1 MYTNHCPHNVWLAG
15 CCLWLQGCEFRPLSL
30 PAGEQEQEQTLRHPE
45 PYFTLLPSGHLLCK
59 VCARTS
65 TRSPDTM
72 QHNRYMTEHLQNHY
86 DIKMTVECV
95 GCARVIGSYHHSGG
109 ARRSYNKHKQSCER
123 YKLLLQQ
130 PTSDEI
136 IDNETGNNSN
146 DEAET
151 SSSKEA
157 TRGN

>member
-1 MYTNHCPHNVWLAG
+1 
-15 CCLWLQGCEFRPLSL
+15 
-30 PAGEQEQEQTLRHPE
+30 
-45 PYFTLLPSGHLLCK
+45 
-59 VCARTS
+59 
-65 TRSPDTM
+65 
-72 QHNRYMTEHLQNHY
+72 MTEHLQNHY
-86 DIKMTVECV
+86 DIKVTVECV

-130 PTSDEI
+130 PTSDEV
-136 IDNETGNNSN
+136 IDNEARNNSN

-157 TRGN
+157 TRVKLFLNCTQRDMKKRPTFKMIVEELEKE